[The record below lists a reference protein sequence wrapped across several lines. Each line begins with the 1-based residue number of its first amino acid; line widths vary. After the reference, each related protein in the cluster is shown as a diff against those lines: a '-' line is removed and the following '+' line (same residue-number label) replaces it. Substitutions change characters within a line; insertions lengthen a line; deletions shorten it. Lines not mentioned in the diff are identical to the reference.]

1 MSVILDDDG
10 LEIGVGSAVT
20 CRVLQQWCLSLSS
33 VLMLCNLLLAWLM
46 VQQQIFQGK
55 INYKFTIHK
64 VSKNRAHRTKGEHSS
79 PVRVTW
85 VVRVSQFQNSIYFM
99 CHFRYCSWFN
109 LGEKFTSSGKKRQL
123 SKFKC
128 SMLSTGW
135 QEEQY
140 FVALYINKCFLIAVL
155 IWSDYQWFFLLI
167 FHVYK

>member
-1 MSVILDDDG
+1 MSCSV
-10 LEIGVGSAVT
+10 S
-20 CRVLQQWCLSLSS
+20 QQWCLSLSS

-46 VQQQIFQGK
+46 VQQQIFQGR
-55 INYKFTIHK
+55 INYKLPIPFTVI
-64 VSKNRAHRTKGEHSS
+64 KNRAHRTKGEHSS

-128 SMLSTGW
+128 SMLSTRW
-135 QEEQY
+135 REEQY
-140 FVALYINKCFLIAVL
+140 FVTLYINKCFLIAVL
-155 IWSDYQWFFLLI
+155 IWIDYQWFSWDTILLIVSVI